1 MIQIKRKKKK
11 KNIGTII
18 IFFLIFLNIAF
29 IASIYHFE
37 KVVTP
42 TVMAAADMEMRAKST
57 EIINQTIVDEYT
69 KQFSYNDIIQMDKD
83 DNGNIVM
90 IKADTLKMNKIACD
104 VALKSQDK
112 LQKLGRIG
120 VKVPLGYILKSN
132 ILAYYGPSI
141 TIKMEPIGFIETKY
155 ISQFESA
162 GINQTRHRIYVQVRT
177 DVRVILPME
186 NNDIQVIN
194 EVPIAETIIVG
205 KIPETSVNLGMQDA
219 SFKLKNETNDKGK

>member
-1 MIQIKRKKKK
+1 MVQIKRKNKK
-11 KNIGTII
+11 KNIGTKII
-18 IFFLIFLNIAF
+18 IFLIFLNIIF
-29 IASIYHFE
+29 IAFIYHFE

-57 EIINQTIVDEYT
+57 EIINQTIVDEYA
-69 KQFSYNDIIQMDKD
+69 KQFSYNNIIQMDKD
-83 DNGNIVM
+83 DDGNIVM

-104 VALKSQDK
+104 VALKSQNQ
-112 LQKLGRIG
+112 LEKLGKIGIRI
-120 VKVPLGYILKSN
+120 PMGYIFKSN

-162 GINQTRHRIYVQVRT
+162 GINQTRHRIYVQVKT
-177 DVRVILPME
+177 EVRVILPMQ
-186 NNDIQVIN
+186 NNDIEVVN

-205 KIPETSVNLGMQDA
+205 KIPETAVNLGMQDA
-219 SFKLKNETNDKGK
+219 SFKLKNGANDKGK